1 MEPKFSKAMLD
12 AMLDQMIHGT
22 GVVYVDLAGMTS
34 TQQQARDEWQH
45 LRSKILRDMVDSAK
59 TPGLPPGGII
69 APQTTQPTDAE
80 RQQQIKDLMDHV
92 QKQQKVWGLNGG
104 LPGWAMTPQ
113 MIIEP
118 PPPEPPKPVEKP
130 VKRMDEM
137 TFADFRKGVDAW
149 WDKRPR

>member
-1 MEPKFSKAMLD
+1 MEPKFSKALTD

-22 GVVYVDLAGMTS
+22 GVVYVDLAGMSEQAPVATS
-34 TQQQARDEWQH
+34 
-45 LRSKILRDMVDSAK
+45 
-59 TPGLPPGGII
+59 I
-69 APQTTQPTDAE
+69 ADIHA
-80 RQQQIKDLMDHV
+80 
-92 QKQQKVWGLNGG
+92 KQQEERNKMLRAI
-104 LPGWAMTPQ
+104 LDAQAKAWAMTPQ

-118 PPPEPPKPVEKP
+118 TPAPEPPAPVEKP